1 MPDDSKIRGAVAF
14 ARSVA
19 VFSKSNIKYPV
30 QVVFNGPVRSN
41 RMFKFAGVV
50 CVQAAEIIARL
61 LAGLVVSISGGG
73 HRYNA
78 LQPRPGVARFQP
90 RDVVCDTH
98 CVCFNSPCPPSRVCS
113 AGTGDRAEVKSVAT
127 SSCKRP

>member
-1 MPDDSKIRGAVAF
+1 MPDYGKIRGAMAF
-14 ARSVA
+14 ACSVA
-19 VFSKSNIKYPV
+19 VFSKSNIKHPV
-30 QVVFNGPVRSN
+30 QVVLNDPVRSN
-41 RMFKFAGVV
+41 CMFKFAGVV

-61 LAGLVVSISGGG
+61 LADLILQFSFGG

-78 LQPRPGVARFQP
+78 LQPRPGVTLFQP

-98 CVCFNSPCPPSRVCS
+98 CACFNSPCPPSRVCS